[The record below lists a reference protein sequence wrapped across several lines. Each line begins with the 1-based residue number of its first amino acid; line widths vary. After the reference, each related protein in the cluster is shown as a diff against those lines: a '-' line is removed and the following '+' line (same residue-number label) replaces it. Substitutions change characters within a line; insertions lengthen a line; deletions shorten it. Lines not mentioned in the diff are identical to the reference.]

1 MSMDVLWCHPQD
13 ERFNFKLNCEHL
25 PLNSDKH
32 WCVGREKCLA
42 QFTNQCVVLGGDQL
56 ENSITAHDTRRSSGD
71 VGGAGVY
78 VEDIWTFFSPRSLL
92 KMETNFLLRD
102 R

>member
-1 MSMDVLWCHPQD
+1 MC
-13 ERFNFKLNCEHL
+13 
-25 PLNSDKH
+25 
-32 WCVGREKCLA
+32 CV
-42 QFTNQCVVLGGDQL
+42 GGDQL